1 MRLEYMRCLFA
12 QSVSQMDLYPPGQA
26 AAMITSTANMVQAG
40 ISEKLAQFLSSVS
53 LMISAMVIS
62 FYYSWNL
69 TLVTGSGMVLIII
82 VYATT
87 TPFIVRIMN
96 RVQDAEIKAATVS
109 TEIFTSI
116 RMVAACGAEDKM
128 QTRYMEWVTEAKK
141 RGRRMPPWTSFQT
154 SISKTPVPVVHPVLL
169 QSPLR

>member
-26 AAMITSTANMVQAG
+26 AAMITSTANTVQAG
-40 ISEKLAQFLSSVS
+40 ISEKLSQFLSSVS
-53 LMISAMVIS
+53 LIVSAMVIS

-69 TLVTGSGMVLIII
+69 TLVTGSGMILIII
-82 VYATT
+82 VYSVT

-116 RMVAACGAEDKM
+116 RMVAACGAEEKM
-128 QTRYMEWVTEAKK
+128 QKRYMGWVTESKK
-141 RGRRMPPWTSFQT
+141 RGMKMPPWISFQT
-154 SISKTPVPVVHPVLL
+154 AISKIPSLSCL
-169 QSPLR
+169 DSI